1 MINKFRAPTGNVNLE
16 RSYEICRAV
25 VQKSVNRNQVEHQL
39 VTAGG
44 SIVTTGT
51 SLSQTVVA
59 AAPIV
64 TVASTVGTAA
74 VIAAP
79 QQVTVLQPQSQSQQ
93 IAGKLTYQH
102 FLKKVHFVVF
112 SQSRSQI
119 PYITFLNFY
128 EASSKLVLKT
138 SPCLYCHFFR
148 HIVKKKMSLHFSQRP
163 LISHQAWPW
172 LEQSTPR
179 LHNKA
184 EELLF

>member
-1 MINKFRAPTGNVNLE
+1 M
-16 RSYEICRAV
+16 
-25 VQKSVNRNQVEHQL
+25 EHQL

-44 SIVTTGT
+44 TIVTTGT

-102 FLKKVHFVVF
+102 FLKKVLFVVF
-112 SQSRSQI
+112 NQSRSQI
-119 PYITFLNFY
+119 PHITFLNFY

-138 SPCLYCHFFR
+138 SPYLYCLFFR
-148 HIVKKKMSLHFSQRP
+148 LIVKKNCHFIFHSG
-163 LISHQAWPW
+163 L
-172 LEQSTPR
+172 
-179 LHNKA
+179 
-184 EELLF
+184 